1 MSESMRSPSIPLLE
15 YLRVNSLRETEV
27 QGQLREKTNLLPE
40 AGWEAAPEQAQFL
53 GLLVK
58 LSNAKQVLEIG
69 TFTGYSSLVMAMAL
83 PNEGHLTTCDM
94 IDDYTNI
101 AQRYWKKAGV
111 ENKITLLM
119 GPAVISLEDL
129 VRQKKKSLFDFIFID
144 ANKKDYDTYYEY
156 ALKLLKPSGLIALD
170 NMFWGGRVLDQ
181 NDSEK
186 STIALRQLLKKLHRD
201 DRIDFS
207 LLPIDD
213 GLALAVKK

>member
-1 MSESMRSPSIPLLE
+1 
-15 YLRVNSLRETEV
+15 
-27 QGQLREKTNLLPE
+27 
-40 AGWEAAPEQAQFL
+40 
-53 GLLVK
+53 
-58 LSNAKQVLEIG
+58 
-69 TFTGYSSLVMAMAL
+69 MAMAL

-119 GPAVISLEDL
+119 GPAVNSLENL

-156 ALKLLKPSGLIALD
+156 ALKLSKPSGLIALD

>member
-1 MSESMRSPSIPLLE
+1 MLDSMRSPSISLLE

-27 QGQLREKTNLLPE
+27 QAQLRKETNLLPE
-40 AGWEAAPEQAQFL
+40 AGWEVAPEQSQFL

-58 LSNAKQVLEIG
+58 LSNAQQVLEIG
-69 TFTGYSSLVMAMAL
+69 TFTGHSSLAIAMAL
-83 PNEGHLTTCDM
+83 PTGGHLTTCDM
-94 IDDYTNI
+94 VDNYTNI
-101 AQRYWKKAGV
+101 AQRFWKKAGV
-111 ENKITLLM
+111 EDKITLIM
-119 GPAVISLEDL
+119 GPASSTMENLLI
-129 VRQKKKSLFDFIFID
+129 QKKKPLFDFIFID

-156 ALKLLKPSGLIALD
+156 ALKLIKSNGLIVLD

-181 NDSEK
+181 NDNEK
-186 STIALRQLLKKLHRD
+186 STIALRQLLKKLHKD

>member
-1 MSESMRSPSIPLLE
+1 MIESMRSPSIPLLE

-40 AGWEAAPEQAQFL
+40 SGWEAAPEQAQFL

-69 TFTGYSSLVMAMAL
+69 TFTGYSSLAMAMAL

-94 IDDYTNI
+94 IDDYTDI

-111 ENKITLLM
+111 EDKITLLM
-119 GPAVISLEDL
+119 GPAVNSLENL

-156 ALKLLKPSGLIALD
+156 ALKLTKPSGLIALD